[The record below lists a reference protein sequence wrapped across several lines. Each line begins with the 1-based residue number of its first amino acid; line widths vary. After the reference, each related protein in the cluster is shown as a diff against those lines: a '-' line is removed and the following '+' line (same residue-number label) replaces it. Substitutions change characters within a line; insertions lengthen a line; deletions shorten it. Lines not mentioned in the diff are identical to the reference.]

1 MRNSETIKGRRLLYR
16 CCNVLVVKTLNLR
29 FTKKR
34 FSKKRN
40 VKIQDVVPLI
50 IVVKTG
56 LCTPSR
62 SS

>member
-1 MRNSETIKGRRLLYR
+1 MF
-16 CCNVLVVKTLNLR
+16 LVVKTLNLR

-40 VKIQDVVPLI
+40 VKIQDLVPLI